1 MPAVELH
8 RLGRPPVEPLGLR
21 LQHREPEDLA
31 VDQTGR
37 PVERRGADKVIH
49 GFRVEGPTCRV
60 FSTAID
66 HQPAAAD
73 HDAGPDPDICEAVA
87 GRDPVVSGSVLGEPD
102 QVTWLQPLGGP

>member
-1 MPAVELH
+1 MPAVKLH
-8 RLGRPPVEPLGLR
+8 RLGRAPVESLGLH

-37 PVERRGADKVIH
+37 PVEWRGADKVIH

-60 FSTAID
+60 FSTAVD

-73 HDAGPDPDICEAVA
+73 HDAGPDLDVCQGVA
-87 GRDPVVSGSVLGEPD
+87 GSIPVVSGSFLGEPD
-102 QVTWLQPLGGP
+102 QITWLQPLGGP